1 MQVEDISIL
10 KHLKAGDFF
19 ETYLASKKGI
29 PDKYAVRLFSKEYL
43 SQNTSFKKYFDEQIK
58 ILKDVNHPNIIKF
71 IELKES
77 EKYYYLVREYCN
89 GEDLDKYYKLYS
101 KMNDNK
107 TFTEEIVQHI
117 MKQLV
122 EAMKY
127 LHNKKIIHR
136 NLKIDNI
143 LIKYEDEKNMSS
155 LLKAKFILDDFLFA
169 RYLEK
174 GQLASTVI
182 GSPLYMPPI
191 MLNKLAGQE
200 DNNFLQYD
208 SREDIWSL
216 GCICYELLLGEN
228 PFDAEDLNDL
238 NEKVN
243 KGDYCVPIT
252 LSKETISFI
261 NCMLQFDRMKRFNI
275 NKLCNHAFLKKNVNE
290 FNKVNL
296 NELKNIK
303 IVDNSQILMNTKDN
317 DPIWDY
323 FGEGIIE

>member
-77 EKYYYLVREYCN
+77 EKYYYLVSEYCN

-191 MLNKLAGQE
+191 ILNKLAGQE

>member
-1 MQVEDISIL
+1 M
-10 KHLKAGDFF
+10 A
-19 ETYLASKKGI
+19 
-29 PDKYAVRLFSKEYL
+29 
-43 SQNTSFKKYFDEQIK
+43 QNTSFKKYFDDQIK
-58 ILKDVNHPNIIKF
+58 ILKDVDHPNIIKF
-71 IELKES
+71 VELKES

-89 GEDLDKYYKLYS
+89 GEDLGNYYKLYL

-143 LIKYEDEKNMSS
+143 LIKYEDEKDMSS
-155 LLKAKFILDDFLFA
+155 LLKAKFVLNDFLFA

-174 GQLASTVI
+174 GQLASTVL

-191 MLNKLAGQE
+191 MLNKLAGPK

-208 SREDIWSL
+208 AREDIWSL
-216 GCICYELLLGEN
+216 GCICYELLLGEH

-238 NEKVN
+238 HEKVN
-243 KGDYCVPIT
+243 KGDYYVPTT
-252 LSKETISFI
+252 LSKEAISFI
-261 NCMLQFDRMKRFNI
+261 NCMLQFNRMKRFNI

-296 NELKNIK
+296 N
-303 IVDNSQILMNTKDN
+303 
-317 DPIWDY
+317 
-323 FGEGIIE
+323 